1 MRILAVLLLIFSI
14 HSHAD
19 TFDNTFNQ
27 IETEWA
33 DIHYRLP
40 SEQKA
45 SAYQR
50 LLTKTEILAKQ
61 YPNTAGLL
69 FWQAVVKASLA
80 DHQDP
85 VSALQAIFH
94 VKELLNQAIALD
106 PSAFNGSAYVVLGVL
121 YHEAPPSPIAFGD
134 DDAAES
140 YLKKALSIN
149 PEGLETNYY
158 YGNFLA
164 DQDQAEQALS
174 YLKKAINAPIRPEQV
189 FSDTQMQNE
198 AKLALKKLAP

>member
-1 MRILAVLLLIFSI
+1 M
-14 HSHAD
+14 
-19 TFDNTFNQ
+19 
-27 IETEWA
+27 
-33 DIHYRLP
+33 
-40 SEQKA
+40 
-45 SAYQR
+45 
-50 LLTKTEILAKQ
+50 
-61 YPNTAGLL
+61 
-69 FWQAVVKASLA
+69 
-80 DHQDP
+80 
-85 VSALQAIFH
+85 
-94 VKELLNQAIALD
+94 
-106 PSAFNGSAYVVLGVL
+106 
-121 YHEAPPSPIAFGD
+121 AFGD